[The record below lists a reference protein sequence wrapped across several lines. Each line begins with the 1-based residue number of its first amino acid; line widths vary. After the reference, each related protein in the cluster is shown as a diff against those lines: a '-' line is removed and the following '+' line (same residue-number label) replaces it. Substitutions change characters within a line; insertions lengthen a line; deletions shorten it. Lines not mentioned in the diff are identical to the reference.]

1 MGPLIRMKSRLV
13 LSILLCACCACGVR
27 SSGPSGPSGEAA
39 LGPPEK
45 PIERRTAVS
54 NEWDSTARMIAG
66 LKSPSNASLTPEQKA
81 EWTRHARATDSE
93 WKLLKARYLA
103 KIDAW
108 ASENVKDAAKDSV
121 AFYPFGGPDAA
132 TLLAVYPSASEYIMI
147 GLEPAGKLPESLDG
161 YTPEYWS
168 GVRQSLRSAVALG
181 FFKTEEMEEDF
192 SGEGVGGV
200 TPVLLLYIAR
210 SGFTVEDVLPVQ
222 VTPRGGLVP
231 APDAPPVKRE
241 VRGVTIFFSDAG
253 GSQRKL
259 TYLGLN
265 LSDTVK
271 KRPAALRFLEQLHSV
286 KTLLKS
292 ASYLMHKS
300 YFSTIR
306 RVILTQSDVVV
317 EDDSGI
323 PFRFFHENEWDV
335 RLFGTYSEPIKLF
348 SDWQQDD
355 LKEAYVS
362 PGIQPLGFGF
372 GYRFRPD
379 TSNLLL
385 ARRKPK

>member
-1 MGPLIRMKSRLV
+1 M
-13 LSILLCACCACGVR
+13 
-27 SSGPSGPSGEAA
+27 
-39 LGPPEK
+39 
-45 PIERRTAVS
+45 
-54 NEWDSTARMIAG
+54 
-66 LKSPSNASLTPEQKA
+66 
-81 EWTRHARATDSE
+81 
-93 WKLLKARYLA
+93 KARYLS
-103 KIDAW
+103 KIDSW
-108 ASENVKDAAKDSV
+108 ASHNLKDEANAGV

-132 TLLAVYPSASEYIMI
+132 TLLAVYPSALEYIMI
-147 GLEPAGKLPESLDG
+147 GLEPAGKLPDSMDG

-192 SGEGVGGV
+192 SGEGVGGI
-200 TPVLLLYIAR
+200 TPVLLLYVAR
-210 SGFTVEDVLPVQ
+210 SGFTVEDVVPVQ
-222 VTPRGGLVP
+222 VSPRGGLVP
-231 APDAPPVKRE
+231 ASTAPPVKRE
-241 VRGVTIFFSDAG
+241 VRGVTIFFSDASG
-253 GSQRKL
+253 RQRKL

-271 KRPAALRFLEQLHSV
+271 KRPDAMRFLEQLRSV

-306 RVILTQSDVVV
+306 RVILAQSDVVV

-323 PFRFFHENEWDV
+323 PFRFFHEEEWDV
-335 RLFGTYSEPIKLF
+335 ELFGTYSEPIKLF

-355 LKEAYVS
+355 LKGAYS
-362 PGIQPLGFGF
+362 SRSIQALGFGF

-379 TSNLLL
+379 TSNLML
-385 ARRKPK
+385 ARRKPL

>member
-1 MGPLIRMKSRLV
+1 
-13 LSILLCACCACGVR
+13 
-27 SSGPSGPSGEAA
+27 
-39 LGPPEK
+39 
-45 PIERRTAVS
+45 
-54 NEWDSTARMIAG
+54 MIAG
-66 LKSPSNASLTPEQKA
+66 MSTPSNASLTPEQKA
-81 EWTRHARATDSE
+81 EWTRHARATDQE
-93 WKLLKARYLA
+93 WKLLKARYLG

-108 ASENVKDAAKDSV
+108 ASENVKDAAKDGV

-132 TLLAVYPSASEYIMI
+132 TLLAVYPAATEYIMI
-147 GLEPAGKLPESLDG
+147 GLEPAGKLPDSIEG

-192 SGEGVGGV
+192 SGEGVGGI

-222 VTPRGGLVP
+222 VTPRGGLVA

-253 GSQRKL
+253 GRQSKL

-265 LSDTVK
+265 LSDTLK
-271 KRPAALRFLEQLHSV
+271 KRPDAMRYLQQLHGV

-292 ASYLMHKS
+292 ASYLMHKP

-306 RVILTQSDVVV
+306 GIILKQSDVLV

-323 PFRFFHENEWDV
+323 PFRFFHENEWNV
-335 RLFGTYSEPIKLF
+335 QLFGTYTEPIKLF
-348 SDWQQDD
+348 ADWQQDD
-355 LKEAYVS
+355 LKDAYSS
-362 PGIQPLGFGF
+362 PGIQTLGFGF
-372 GYRFRPD
+372 GYRFKPD
-379 TSNLLL
+379 TSNVLL
-385 ARRKPK
+385 ARRKP

>member
-1 MGPLIRMKSRLV
+1 MKAWLV

-27 SSGPSGPSGEAA
+27 SRGPSGDADAA
-39 LGPPEK
+39 LGPPDK
-45 PIERRTAVS
+45 PLERRTAVS
-54 NEWDSTARMIAG
+54 GEWDSTAKMIAG
-66 LKSPSNASLTPEQKA
+66 LKTPSIASMTPEQKA
-81 EWTRHARATDSE
+81 EWKRHAWSTDSE
-93 WKLLKARYLA
+93 WKLLKARYLG

-108 ASENVKDAAKDSV
+108 AGQNLKDAAKDGV

-132 TLLAVYPSASEYIMI
+132 TLLAVYPSALEYIMI
-147 GLEPAGKLPESLDG
+147 GLEPAGKLPDSIDG

-192 SGEGVGGV
+192 SGEGVGGI

-210 SGFTVEDVLPVQ
+210 SGFTVEDVVAVQ
-222 VTPRGGLVP
+222 VSPRGGLVA

-241 VRGVTIFFSDAG
+241 VRGVTIFFSGADG
-253 GSQRKL
+253 QQRKL

-271 KRPAALRFLEQLHSV
+271 KRPDAMRFLEQLHSV

-335 RLFGTYSEPIKLF
+335 QLFGTYEQPIKLF

-355 LKEAYVS
+355 LKDAYAV
-362 PGIQPLGFGF
+362 PGVQPLGFGF
-372 GYRFRPD
+372 GYRYKPD

-385 ARRKPK
+385 ARRKSH